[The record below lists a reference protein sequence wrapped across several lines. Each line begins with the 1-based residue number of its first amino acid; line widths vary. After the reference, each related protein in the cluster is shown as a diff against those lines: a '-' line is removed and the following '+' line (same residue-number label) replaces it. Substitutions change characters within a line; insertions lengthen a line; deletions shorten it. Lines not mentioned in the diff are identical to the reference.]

1 MNRSMNAST
10 KWAGPA
16 GDKKHEWVDKSNE
29 EQSDRSLLLKMDYMT
44 QLSQNL
50 ELLQQKEQEILSK
63 MEEKKSISEKQYVDA
78 NMKKLNEQLQAMV

>member
-1 MNRSMNAST
+1 
-10 KWAGPA
+10 
-16 GDKKHEWVDKSNE
+16 
-29 EQSDRSLLLKMDYMT
+29 MDYMT